1 MRVDDKYRPTTPK
14 LETEDK
20 LKISNGAF
28 AVCTMIEELI
38 DKIRELTGVLRI
50 K

>member
-1 MRVDDKYRPTTPK
+1 MSVKDKYKPTTPK

-28 AVCTMIEELI
+28 AVCTMLEELKEQI
-38 DKIRELTGVLRI
+38 GRLTAKMSR
-50 K
+50 

>member
-1 MRVDDKYRPTTPK
+1 MSVEDKYKPTTPK

-28 AVCTMIEELI
+28 AVCTMLEEL
-38 DKIRELTGVLRI
+38 KEQIRRLANLMVR
-50 K
+50 